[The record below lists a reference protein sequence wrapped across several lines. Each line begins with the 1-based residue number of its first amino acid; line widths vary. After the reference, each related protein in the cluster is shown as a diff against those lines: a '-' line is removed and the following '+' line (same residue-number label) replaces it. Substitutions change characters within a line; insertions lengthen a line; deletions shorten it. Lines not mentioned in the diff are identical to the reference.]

1 MPDNAKTTTTYLFY
15 LPYEYSS
22 IMCFCVL
29 LSDRVNS
36 KKRETIVGRVKA
48 LLAGD
53 PELKEAAKRAVIAY
67 LRSLHLASNKRLFHV
82 DQLDMAAFA
91 EFVYSLIE
99 IIVLVRGIGRIGQ
112 SENRR
117 EQKIPYC
124 FEHAICT
131 LCPYNV
137 ARMD

>member
-1 MPDNAKTTTTYLFY
+1 
-15 LPYEYSS
+15 
-22 IMCFCVL
+22 MCFGVL

-36 KKRETIVGRVKA
+36 KKRETIVGREKA

-53 PELKEAAKRAVIAY
+53 PELKEAAKRAVVAY
-67 LRSLHLASNKRLFHV
+67 LRSLHLASNNCLFHV

-99 IIVLVRGIGRIGQ
+99 IIVFVRGIWRIGE

-117 EQKIPYC
+117 EQAIPAYC
-124 FEHAICT
+124 LEHATRT

-137 ARMD
+137 ARMGSRVRRAFAS